1 MHFHFDFSA
10 NEILWT
16 LTFAGLLVLLV
27 VLLGR
32 DRARRFPWFTASIVI
47 MTLLELASHLLL
59 GRMSPLVSSQIFLVM
74 SDIASIVSLLLVV
87 EIARRAFTGAKRNA
101 WIAATLIMLA
111 LVAVVLVEW
120 GPWPS
125 RKTLFAAST
134 LAAMRFMQL
143 FAQKAD
149 LAADLL
155 FVQLGVL
162 VVLFGRRFHAGW
174 RSHTQQIVIGLST
187 VSISQ
192 LVVRLV
198 WQHIAMHTTIHS
210 QAEYQKV
217 MTLQGRIYH
226 ANNAIYLA
234 ALVWWIVWLW
244 FDEPGA
250 NTTVDGEQLAAEG
263 GEQTENIEHPADPKL
278 TTGC

>member
-32 DRARRFPWFTASIVI
+32 DRARRFPWFTASIVM

-149 LAADLL
+149 LAADLF

>member
-10 NEILWT
+10 NQVLWT

-32 DRARRFPWFTASIVI
+32 NRAQRFPWFTAAMVMMALCMVASR
-47 MTLLELASHLLL
+47 LLF
-59 GRMSPLVSSQIFLVM
+59 GRMSPLVSSQIFLVL
-74 SDIASIVSLLLVV
+74 SDIATIIALLVVV
-87 EIARRAFTGAKRNA
+87 EIARRAFKGAKRNA
-101 WIAATLIMLA
+101 WIAATLITLA
-111 LVAVVLVEW
+111 LASVVLVEW

-125 RKTLFAAST
+125 PKTMFAAST

-143 FAQKAD
+143 FSQKGD
-149 LAADLL
+149 LLADLL
-155 FVQLGVL
+155 IVELGVL
-162 VVLFGRRFHAGW
+162 VVLFGRRFSAGW
-174 RSHTQQIVIGLST
+174 RSHPQQIAIGLST

-192 LVVRLV
+192 LTVRVV

-210 QAEYQKV
+210 QVEYDRV
-217 MTLQGRIYH
+217 MSLQGKIYH

-234 ALVWWIVWLW
+234 ALVWWIIWLW

-250 NTTVDGEQLAAEG
+250 KTSADSEQQIASTSEQPTDGNTIV
-263 GEQTENIEHPADPKL
+263 EN
-278 TTGC
+278 

>member
-1 MHFHFDFSA
+1 MSSPSTTKECRRKAPMHFHFDFSA

-59 GRMSPLVSSQIFLVM
+59 GRMSPLVSSQVFLVM
-74 SDIASIVSLLLVV
+74 SDVSSIVSLLLVV
-87 EIARRAFTGAKRNA
+87 EIARRAFTGARRNA
-101 WIAATLIMLA
+101 WIIATLVMLA

-162 VVLFGRRFHAGW
+162 VVLFGRRFNAGW
-174 RSHTQQIVIGLST
+174 RSHAQQIVIGLST

-192 LVVRLV
+192 LAVRLV

-234 ALVWWIVWLW
+234 ALVWWIIWLW

-250 NTTVDGEQLAAEG
+250 NTPVDSEQLAVNSG
-263 GEQTENIEHPADPKL
+263 Q
-278 TTGC
+278 

>member
-10 NEILWT
+10 NQVLWT

-32 DRARRFPWFTASIVI
+32 NRAQRFPWFTAAMVMMALRMVASR
-47 MTLLELASHLLL
+47 LLF
-59 GRMSPLVSSQIFLVM
+59 GRMSPLVSNQIFLAL
-74 SDIASIVSLLLVV
+74 SDIATIIALMVVV
-87 EIARRAFTGAKRNA
+87 EIARRAFKGAKRNA
-101 WIAATLIMLA
+101 WIVATLTTLA
-111 LVAVVLVEW
+111 LAGVVLVEW

-125 RKTLFAAST
+125 PKTMFAAST

-143 FAQKAD
+143 FSQKG
-149 LAADLL
+149 DLL
-155 FVQLGVL
+155 ADMLIVELGVL
-162 VVLFGRRFHAGW
+162 VVLFGRRFSAGW
-174 RSHTQQIVIGLST
+174 RSHPQQIAIGLST

-192 LVVRLV
+192 LTVRVV

-210 QAEYQKV
+210 QAEYDKV
-217 MTLQGRIYH
+217 MSLQGKIYH
-226 ANNAIYLA
+226 ANNAVYLA

-250 NTTVDGEQLAAEG
+250 KIAANSEQ
-263 GEQTENIEHPADPKL
+263 QTENEGMPPEGAGVNADN
-278 TTGC
+278 

>member
-10 NEILWT
+10 NEVLWT

-32 DRARRFPWFTASIVI
+32 DRARRFPWFTSSIVI

-59 GRMSPLVSSQIFLVM
+59 GRMSPLVSNQIFLVM
-74 SDIASIVSLLLVV
+74 SDVASLVALLVVV
-87 EIARRAFTGAKRNA
+87 EIARQAFTGAQRNA
-101 WIAATLIMLA
+101 WIAATLITLA
-111 LVAVVLVEW
+111 IAAAVVVEW

-149 LAADLL
+149 LLADLL

-162 VVLFGRRFHAGW
+162 VVLFGRRFHGGW
-174 RSHTQQIVIGLST
+174 RSHPQQIVIGLST
-187 VSISQ
+187 VSLSQ
-192 LVVRLV
+192 LAVRVV
-198 WQHIAMHTTIHS
+198 WQQIALHTTIHT

-217 MTLQGRIYH
+217 MTLQRNIYH

-234 ALVWWIVWLW
+234 ALAWWIIWLW
-244 FDEPGA
+244 LDEPGA
-250 NTTVDGEQLAAEG
+250 EKTVHSEEQMVNSDQSARANG
-263 GEQTENIEHPADPKL
+263 F
-278 TTGC
+278 

>member
-155 FVQLGVL
+155 FVQLGIL

-250 NTTVDGEQLAAEG
+250 IAQVDSEQFAPESG
-263 GEQTENIEHPADPKL
+263 QQTENIEQPADPKL